1 MTKVM
6 FPLSTVYGKIQSH
19 TAWVHCCISWTDVLL
34 WSFKKWLLGPLS
46 PRNKVRLSGLCRHL
60 FLRAAEAGK
69 SKVRCWQICPWW
81 ALPSC
86 LADGSLLTVSSHG
99 GERGNTLVSLSLLIR
114 AFIPLSGAPTFIT
127 SSKPNYFTRA
137 PPPNFDIR
145 ICGGV
150 STVQS
155 ITIRECSVVSWMV
168 IG

>member
-1 MTKVM
+1 MILIHLKMTKVM

-86 LADGSLLTVSSHG
+86 LADGTLLPSLHMVFLLCMPAPGVCVSKFI
-99 GERGNTLVSLSLLIR
+99 RPYKFILINLYL
-114 AFIPLSGAPTFIT
+114 FILI
-127 SSKPNYFTRA
+127 NL
-137 PPPNFDIR
+137 
-145 ICGGV
+145 
-150 STVQS
+150 
-155 ITIRECSVVSWMV
+155 
-168 IG
+168 